1 MILSDDQILQK
12 YAKQCLSCNRKGLLP
27 YQYEWSCYFCKYNII
42 KQKHELTLSQRK
54 KLTFASRIKYAEQ
67 KLITIAIEIIQI
79 YDGEDYNKMFEVL
92 SQIKKKK
99 LNIKKDFI
107 KYYNE
112 MDSNYQQTQIS
123 LSQKNI
129 YKISC
134 ESIRLMKFLCQ
145 KDYTSNI
152 NYHDFMAS
160 VLYAL
165 IFTTKNFNSIN

>member
-1 MILSDDQILQK
+1 MSF
-12 YAKQCLSCNRKGLLP
+12 SCNRNTILP
-27 YQYEWSCYFCKYNII
+27 YAYEWTCLICKMNII
-42 KQKHELTLSQRK
+42 KLKHELTLSQRK

-67 KLITIAIEIIQI
+67 KIISIATDIIQI
-79 YDGEDYNKMFEVL
+79 YDGYEYKKMLEVL
-92 SQIKKKK
+92 SQIKNKK
-99 LNIKKDFI
+99 LNIKKDLI

-112 MDSNYQQTQIS
+112 MDPNYQQTPIS

-129 YKISC
+129 YKISY

-145 KDYTSNI
+145 KNYTANI

-165 IFTTKNFNSIN
+165 INK